1 MDKLSDSLARDLNK
15 LQNEYHKTV
24 ENALS
29 GLDTTYL
36 RKIQAN
42 YFRCGLKCCEDP
54 DAPVTEVQ
62 RCIERCEAPLSHAH
76 ELMQSE
82 VTTFQTRIQQC
93 AAECSN
99 QVRDKL
105 SLNATDSQ
113 LKKAQQEVLICSQ
126 KCVDN
131 QLSNGLPALIS
142 RLKEQ
147 LQKLRQDQVEIIS

>member
-36 RKIQAN
+36 RKN
-42 YFRCGLKCCEDP
+42 TDP